1 MWRRRQSQLEGQN
14 RTQTARAS
22 TASRPGEEREG
33 GRGERAR
40 LESIAAAGPS
50 MVSNVRGGESGEE
63 EVNELYS
70 LILNV
75 TLKRELC
82 SPVALSEARS
92 TKENNEEGKLSRMQR
107 VS

>member
-1 MWRRRQSQLEGQN
+1 
-14 RTQTARAS
+14 
-22 TASRPGEEREG
+22 
-33 GRGERAR
+33 
-40 LESIAAAGPS
+40 
-50 MVSNVRGGESGEE
+50 MVSNVGGEGESGE

-82 SPVALSEARS
+82 SLVALSEARS